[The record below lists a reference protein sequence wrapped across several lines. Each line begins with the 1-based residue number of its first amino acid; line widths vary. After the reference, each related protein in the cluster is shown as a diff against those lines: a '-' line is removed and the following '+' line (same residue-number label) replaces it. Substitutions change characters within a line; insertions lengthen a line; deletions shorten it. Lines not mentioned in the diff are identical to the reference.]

1 MLVGASWPTAPSS
14 RGDEVRA
21 DGGTED
27 RAVRVRLSRS
37 EKMRRE
43 GEVAADEFQVRRM
56 GRMGVL

>member
-1 MLVGASWPTAPSS
+1 VLVGASWPTAPSS

-27 RAVRVRLSRS
+27 RAVRLSRS